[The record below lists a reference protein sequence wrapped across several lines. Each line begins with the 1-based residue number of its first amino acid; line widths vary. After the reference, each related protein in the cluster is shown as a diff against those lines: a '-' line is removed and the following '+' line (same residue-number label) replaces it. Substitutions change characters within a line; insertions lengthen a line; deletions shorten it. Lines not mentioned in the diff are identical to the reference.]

1 MSGFADISCA
11 IDFSDHSRAAFDRAV
26 ELANRLDAELT
37 LLHVCP
43 PAFPGGDVLF
53 VQGEP
58 ADPLTEGPLA
68 ARLDAWRVEAERAL
82 GRPVRTVLLAGNPA
96 REIARYSR
104 RGTDLLVVGTR
115 GPTGLGRL
123 LLGSVAERVVRDAA
137 CPVLV
142 VHRRDAE
149 VEGPRTSVPMPPPPA

>member
-1 MSGFADISCA
+1 VSGFEDISCA

-26 ELANRLDAELT
+26 ELASRLYATLT
-37 LLHVCP
+37 LLHVSP
-43 PAFPGGDVLF
+43 PAFPGGEALLVH
-53 VQGEP
+53 GEP
-58 ADPLTEGPLA
+58 GDQLAMGPLS
-68 ARLDAWRVEAERAL
+68 ARLDAWRMEAERAL

-104 RGTDLLVVGTR
+104 QGTDLIVVGTR

-142 VHRRDAE
+142 VHRGDLSA
-149 VEGPRTSVPMPPPPA
+149 EGPRPSAPQPSPSP

>member
-1 MSGFADISCA
+1 VSGFEDISCA
-11 IDFSDHSRAAFDRAV
+11 IDFSDHSRGAFDRAV
-26 ELANRLDAELT
+26 ELASRLDATLT

-43 PAFPGGDVLF
+43 SAFPGGEALLVH
-53 VQGEP
+53 GEP
-58 ADPLTEGPLA
+58 ADPLAGGPES
-68 ARLDAWRVEAERAL
+68 ARLDAWRMEAERAL

-104 RGTDLLVVGTR
+104 RGTDLIVVGTR

-142 VHRRDAE
+142 VHRSDLSA
-149 VEGPRTSVPMPPPPA
+149 EGPRTSAPRLSPSL